1 MLKVAYGMQEVGDL
15 RIVTESNYT
24 TALRQGWEAR
34 EQQVSFQD
42 FVSGTND
49 WLGKASSRGDALDSV
64 TGQQVDLHLLRRW
77 LTDCELNHGEACN
90 SSLYSRSNADLPL
103 VLIDVIDNCLVSASS
118 GAKYFALSYVWG
130 AVDMSPTL
138 LGNYKSRCQK
148 NCLPQQFPNTIADAI
163 TLVRALDER
172 YLWVDALCI
181 VQDDPEHKERDIAR
195 MDVIYS
201 HAFATVVALHGANAD
216 AGLPGMRP
224 GTRSPQQVETLVID
238 AGSEDLDY
246 SPDTKSAQGR
256 GKVTLHLVAT
266 PRPLDLVLGTSC
278 WETRGWTF
286 QERLLS
292 RRCLYFSDRYV
303 YFQCGRWRD
312 KVLSECGINST
323 PRSKQRANSAL
334 EASLSNPLTDLY
346 HGGVTGLDP
355 EQSLAKTFAT
365 YVRLVDKYTARKLSC
380 EADIINAFMGTFA
393 ALNELFQSDILC
405 GLPVAALDLAMLWAP
420 ARRTPRRGHTMHTQ
434 GFQNMGSG
442 HALGQPALVPTNRN
456 TDVLAWAPQMQ
467 TFDDRVDRRFPSWS
481 WVGWTGPVEYR
492 LYYGMARHLPLPASL
507 IEEFVIVVDGKGLQT
522 IPGRKQQRVA
532 LTSQGCHLTSAAPKD
547 FAADKPIASPSLPN
561 VLQFLAST
569 VPLSTFTVSTEQ
581 EYISTTDHIHSSS
594 RQAVHH
600 ILDGK
605 GKRCGLW
612 WEQAGYLYVGRGLNA
627 EAESKMILVGVSRH
641 DAIWDSC
648 GPYRAEGEIKLFD
661 EKVYPVSGTGSGLI
675 NVIAVDLDMGHEFGE
690 RITVARIHALAWE
703 EAGPVK
709 RMVRLA

>member
-1 MLKVAYGMQEVGDL
+1 
-15 RIVTESNYT
+15 
-24 TALRQGWEAR
+24 
-34 EQQVSFQD
+34 
-42 FVSGTND
+42 
-49 WLGKASSRGDALDSV
+49 
-64 TGQQVDLHLLRRW
+64 
-77 LTDCELNHGEACN
+77 
-90 SSLYSRSNADLPL
+90 
-103 VLIDVIDNCLVSASS
+103 VSASS
-118 GAKYFALSYVWG
+118 EAKYFALSYVWG
-130 AVDMSPTL
+130 VVDMSPTL

-148 NCLPQQFPNTIADAI
+148 NGLPQQFPNTIADAI

-181 VQDDPEHKERDIAR
+181 VQDDPEHKERDIAQ

-201 HAFATVVALHGANAD
+201 RAFATVVALHGADAD

-238 AGSEDLDY
+238 VGSEDLDY
-246 SPDTKSAQGR
+246 SPDTETKIRNPNCFCTVPLLHRRTKSAQGR
-256 GKVTLHLVAT
+256 EKVTLHLVAT
-266 PRPLDLVLGTSC
+266 PRPLNLVLGTSC
-278 WETRGWTF
+278 WDTRGWTF

-312 KVLSECGINST
+312 SVLSECGINST

-334 EASLSNPLTDLY
+334 EASLDNPLTDLY
-346 HGGVTGLDP
+346 HDGLTGLDP

-365 YVRLVDKYTARKLSC
+365 YVRLVEKYTARKLSY

-405 GLPVAALDLAMLWAP
+405 GLPAAALDLAMLWAP
-420 ARRTPRRGHTMHTQ
+420 AGRIPRRGHTMHTQ
-434 GFQNMGSG
+434 GRQNMRSG
-442 HALGQPALVPTNRN
+442 HALGQPALVTTNRN
-456 TDVLAWAPQMQ
+456 TTVLAWAPQIP

-492 LYYGMARHLPLPASL
+492 LFYGMPRHLPLPTSL
-507 IEEFVIVVDGKGLQT
+507 IEEFVILVDGKGLKT
-522 IPGRKQQRVA
+522 IPGRKHQRVA
-532 LTSQGCHLTSAAPKD
+532 PTSQGCHSTSAAPKD
-547 FAADKPIASPSLPN
+547 LAEDKPIASPSLPN

-594 RQAVHH
+594 QQAVRH

-612 WEQAGYLYVGRGLNA
+612 WEQAGYLYVGRGPNA
-627 EAESKMILVGVSRH
+627 EAESKMVLVGVSRH
-641 DAIWDSC
+641 DTIWDKC

-661 EKVYPVSGTGSGLI
+661 EKAYPVSGTGSGLV

-690 RITVARIHALAWE
+690 RITVARIHARAWE
-703 EAGPVK
+703 EAGPVR